1 MARRAGP
8 STPAQECLAV
18 CTPGLEAVTSAE
30 LVALGLRPGR
40 PVAGGVPFRA
50 RTRQLYLAELWLRSA
65 TRVLVRMGSFRATTW
80 SDLEHGASRLD
91 WDAFLPIGS
100 PATFRVTSHRSTL
113 YHTTAVAERLV
124 DMTGAVP
131 AGGEDDDHV
140 EGVQAPL
147 RFVVRIADDRVTIS
161 ADASGLPLHRRGW
174 RQATAKAPL
183 RETLAAAVLLD
194 SGWRP
199 GLALADPLCGSGTL
213 AIEAATMARRL
224 APGRHRTHA
233 LARWPGF
240 EPGTWASV
248 TGEADAAAL
257 PAGSTPLV
265 VARDR
270 DAGAVEATRANAARA
285 GVAADVDVDVAA
297 VSALPDVLA
306 ALGTATGPAPE
317 PGTNGS
323 AGWVVTNPPWGG
335 RVGGGGDLRDLY
347 AALGGAVRASP
358 GRWES
363 ALLVRDRALAGHT
376 GLRLHERF
384 RTTSGGVPVT
394 LVSTTPPAD
403 P

>member
-1 MARRAGP
+1 MPRRGGRPGTA
-8 STPAQECLAV
+8 ALECLAV
-18 CTPGLEAVTSAE
+18 CTPGLEAITSAE
-30 LVALGLRPGR
+30 LAELGLRPGR
-40 PVAGGVPFRA
+40 PVPGGVPFRA

-131 AGGEDDDHV
+131 AGGDDDDDV

-183 RETLAAAVLLD
+183 RETLAAALLLA
-194 SGWRP
+194 SGWSP
-199 GLALADPLCGSGTL
+199 DLPLADPLCGSGTI
-213 AIEAATMARRL
+213 AVEAATIARRL
-224 APGRHRTHA
+224 APGRHRPHA
-233 LARWPGF
+233 LARWPAF

-248 TGEADAAAL
+248 TGEADAAAR
-257 PAGSTPLV
+257 PAGSAPPV

-270 DAGAVEATRANAARA
+270 DAGAVAATRQNAARA
-285 GVAADVDVDVAA
+285 GVGADVDADVAA
-297 VSALPDVLA
+297 VSALPE
-306 ALGTATGPAPE
+306 ALGTRFPVDEEAERPGP
-317 PGTNGS
+317 T
-323 AGWVVTNPPWGG
+323 GWVVTNPPWGG
-335 RVGGGGDLRDLY
+335 RVGGGDLRDLH
-347 AALGGAVRASP
+347 AALGAAVRSAPGAWAS
-358 GRWES
+358 
-363 ALLVRDRALAGHT
+363 AVLVADRSLAGHT

-394 LVSTTPPAD
+394 AVSTAGPSAP
-403 P
+403 